1 MKTSRRFTLI
11 LAALLSAFVVVSL
24 PAQEA
29 KKKKKKDPG
38 TLPDSTLVAKPL
50 SAERAIL
57 VTVSARVEAIDQAT
71 RQVTLK
77 GPTGKVTSFK
87 VDPAVKRLNEV
98 NVGDFVT
105 ADYYISLAGELRAPT
120 EAEKLEPIS
129 ITEGAAKAP
138 MGSSPAAGAV
148 SVIKVVATVVG
159 LDLPTMTVSLQG
171 PRGNIGD
178 IQAES
183 VENIKKLRLGDT
195 IIVTYTEALAIS
207 LEKTKAPAAK
217 KG

>member
-1 MKTSRRFTLI
+1 MKTSRRSTLI
-11 LAALLSAFVVVSL
+11 MAALLSAFVVVSL
-24 PAQEA
+24 PAEEA
-29 KKKKKKDPG
+29 KKKKKKDSG
-38 TLPDSTLVAKPL
+38 TLPDATLVAKPL

-57 VTVSARVEAIDQAT
+57 VTVSARIEALDQAT

-77 GPTGKVTSFK
+77 GPAGNVVSFK
-87 VDPAVKRLNEV
+87 VDPMVKRLNEFS
-98 NVGDFVT
+98 VGDFVT
-105 ADYYISLAGELRAPT
+105 ADYFISLAGELRAPT

-129 ITEGAAKAP
+129 ITEGAARAP
-138 MGSSPAAGAV
+138 MGSSPAGGAV
-148 SVIKVVATVVG
+148 SVIKIVATVVG
-159 LDLPTMTVSLQG
+159 LNLPSMTVSLQG

-183 VENIKKLRLGDT
+183 VENIKKLRLGDI

>member
-1 MKTSRRFTLI
+1 MKTSRRSILI
-11 LAALLSAFVVVSL
+11 LSALLSAFVVVAL

-29 KKKKKKDPG
+29 KKKKKDAAAAPA
-38 TLPDSTLVAKPL
+38 AKPL

-57 VTVSARVEAIDQAT
+57 VTVSARVETLDKTT

-77 GPTGKVTSFK
+77 GPAGNVVSFK

-105 ADYYISLAGELRAPT
+105 ADYYVSLAGELRAPT

-129 ITEGAAKAP
+129 IKEGAAKAP
-138 MGSSPAAGAV
+138 MGSSPAGGAV

-159 LDLPTMTVSLQG
+159 LNLTTMTVSLQG
-171 PRGNIGD
+171 PMGNIGD
-178 IQAES
+178 VQAES

-195 IIVTYTEALAIS
+195 IVVTYTEALAIS